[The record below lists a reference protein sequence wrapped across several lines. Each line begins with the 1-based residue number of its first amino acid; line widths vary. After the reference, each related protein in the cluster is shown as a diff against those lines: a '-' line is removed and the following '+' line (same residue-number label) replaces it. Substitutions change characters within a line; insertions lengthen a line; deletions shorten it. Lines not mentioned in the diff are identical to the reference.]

1 MSIENLIRLKEKK
14 SRNIIGLM
22 SGTSCDGIDACLVN
36 ITGNGSSTQID
47 IIGFEVYPF
56 KEKIR
61 NLIFEASDET
71 IGTVDKICQLNFTL
85 GKLFADAARQI
96 AEKLSIPLS
105 GIDIIGSPGQTI
117 YHISS
122 LKENTDKEVRS
133 TLQIGEPSVIA
144 QETGVTTVADF
155 RTRDIAAGGEGAPL
169 VPYADFILF
178 GREGASR
185 VIQNIGGISNVTF
198 LPENGGIDEIIAFDN
213 GPGNMII
220 DRFAE
225 IMTDGKLKYDKDGE
239 LASKGKLNQDLLERL
254 CTHPYLSKPPPKST
268 GREDFGIHFS
278 DKLFKELRQGNIDVF
293 DAIKTITA
301 FTAKS
306 ISDSYKNFILPSN
319 KIAEV
324 IISGGGTHNPVL
336 FQYMKNYLRD
346 ISISKVDDFGI
357 PSEAKEALSFAIL
370 ANETI
375 CGNPS
380 NVPSATGA
388 RESVV
393 LGKIIP
399 GLQRSL

>member
-1 MSIENLIRLKEKK
+1 MSIENLIHLIKKK

-36 ITGNGSSTQID
+36 ITGNGLSTKVD
-47 IIGFEVYPF
+47 IIGIETYPY
-56 KEKIR
+56 KEKLR
-61 NLIFEASDET
+61 KLIIEASQET
-71 IGTVDKICQLNFTL
+71 TGTVDKICRLNFTL

-96 AEKLSIPLS
+96 AAKSSVSIS
-105 GIDIIGSPGQTI
+105 DIDVIGSHGQTI

-122 LKENTDKEVRS
+122 LKEKTDNEVRS

-169 VPYADFILF
+169 VPYADFILL
-178 GREGASR
+178 GREGISR
-185 VIQNIGGISNVTF
+185 AIQNIGGISNVTF
-198 LPENGGIDEIIAFDN
+198 LPENGGIDKIIAFDN

-225 IMTDGKLKYDKDGE
+225 IITDGRLKYDKNGK
-239 LASKGKLNQDLLERL
+239 LASKGTLDQDLLERL
-254 CTHPYLSKPPPKST
+254 CAHPYLSTPPPKST

-278 DKLFKELRQGNIDVF
+278 DELFKELRQDDMDVF

-306 ISDSYKNFILPSN
+306 ISDSYKNYILPSN

-324 IISGGGTHNPVL
+324 IISGGGVRNPVL
-336 FQYMKNYLRD
+336 FQYLKDYLRD

-357 PSEAKEALSFAIL
+357 PSEAKEALVFAIL

-399 GLQRSL
+399 GR

>member
-254 CTHPYLSKPPPKST
+254 CAHPYLSKPPPKST

>member
-1 MSIENLIRLKEKK
+1 MSIENLVCLKEKE

-22 SGTSCDGIDACLVN
+22 SGTSCDGIDACLAD
-36 ITGNGSSTQID
+36 ISGNGLSTKVD
-47 IIGFEVYPF
+47 IIGFETYPYNN
-56 KEKIR
+56 EIR
-61 NLIFEASDET
+61 RLIFEASCKET
-71 IGTVDKICQLNFTL
+71 GTVDKICQLNFTL

-96 AEKLSIPLS
+96 AGKLSIPLS
-105 GIDIIGSPGQTI
+105 EIDIVGSHGQTI
-117 YHISS
+117 YHVSS
-122 LKENTDKEVRS
+122 LKEDTDKEVRS

-144 QETGVTTVADF
+144 QVTGITTVADF
-155 RTRDIAAGGEGAPL
+155 RTSDIAAGGEGAPL

-178 GREGASR
+178 GREGISR
-185 VIQNIGGISNVTF
+185 AIQNIGGISNVTF
-198 LPENGGIDEIIAFDN
+198 LHDIGGIDKIIAFDN

-225 IMTDGKLKYDKDGE
+225 LISDGRLKYDKDGE
-239 LASKGKLNQDLLERL
+239 LASKGKLNQNLLERL

-268 GREDFGIHFS
+268 GREDFGIQFS
-278 DKLFKELRQGNIDVF
+278 DDLFKELRQNNMDAF

-306 ISDSYKNFILPSN
+306 ISDSYQKFILHSN

-324 IISGGGTHNPVL
+324 IISGGGAHNPVL
-336 FQYMKNYLRD
+336 FQYLKNYLRD
-346 ISISKVDDFGI
+346 TKISKVDDFGV
-357 PSEAKEALSFAIL
+357 PSKAKEALAFAIL

-375 CGNPS
+375 CGNPA

-388 RESVV
+388 RERVI

-399 GLQRSL
+399 GT

>member
-1 MSIENLIRLKEKK
+1 MSIENLIRLKKK
-14 SRNIIGLM
+14 QSRNVIGLM

-36 ITGNGSSTQID
+36 IAGNGLSTKVD
-47 IIGFEVYPF
+47 LIGFETYPY
-56 KEKIR
+56 KEEIR
-61 NLIFEASDET
+61 KLIIET
-71 IGTVDKICQLNFTL
+71 SQETTGTVSKICQLNFTL

-96 AEKLSIPLS
+96 AEKLSVPLS
-105 GIDIIGSPGQTI
+105 GIDIVGSHGQTI

-178 GREGASR
+178 GREGINRA
-185 VIQNIGGISNVTF
+185 IQNIGGISNVTF
-198 LPENGGIDEIIAFDN
+198 LSDNGDIDKIIAFDN

-225 IMTDGKLKYDKDGE
+225 IVTNGRLKYDKDGE
-239 LASKGKLNQDLLERL
+239 LASKGKLNKDLLVRL
-254 CTHPYLSKPPPKST
+254 CAHPYLSKPPPKST

-278 DKLFKELRQGNIDVF
+278 DELFKELRQDNIGVF
-293 DAIKTITA
+293 NTIKTITA

-306 ISDSYKNFILPSN
+306 ISDSYKKFILPSN
-319 KIAEV
+319 KIEEV
-324 IISGGGTHNPVL
+324 IISGGGASNPVL
-336 FQYMKNYLRD
+336 FQYLKNYLRD
-346 ISISKVDDFGI
+346 ISISKADDFGI
-357 PSEAKEALSFAIL
+357 PSEAKEAVAFAIL

-375 CGNPS
+375 CGNPA
-380 NVPSATGA
+380 NIPSATGA
-388 RESVV
+388 RESVI

-399 GLQRSL
+399 GLLKSL